1 MKKLNFSLAL
11 LAMVLLAACGQQDS
25 STDAVDAAPDVA
37 LDTTEERLSYG
48 IAFGLGERLK
58 SDGVPLDVAAFGLGL
73 QHAFDG
79 TEPLLTQEEIGQE
92 MQAYQEK
99 QNATHTAAAGVVAEE
114 NANAGAAFLM
124 KNAEVEGVVT
134 LESGLQYKV
143 ETMGD
148 GPKPTATDTVEVHY
162 RGTLLDGT
170 EFDSS
175 YARGSTVSFV
185 LNQVIPGWTEALQL
199 MPTGSKW
206 QLYIPSDLAYGAG
219 GAGGSIGPNSTLIF
233 DVELIQIA
241 PSEPSAATKEPSAA
255 TKEPSAAIKEPSA
268 SAEEPS
274 APAEEPSAPAE
285 EPSAATE

>member
-1 MKKLNFSLAL
+1 MKRLNFSLAL
-11 LAMVLLAACGQQDS
+11 LVMALVTACGQKDS
-25 STDAVDAAPDVA
+25 STEAVDAAPAVA
-37 LDTTEERLSYG
+37 LGTTEERLSYG

-58 SDGVPLDVAAFGLGL
+58 ADGVPLDVAAFGLGL

-79 TEPLLTQEEIGQE
+79 TQPLLTQEEIGQE
-92 MQAYQEK
+92 MQAYQER
-99 QNATHTAAAGVVAEE
+99 QSSERDATMGAVAEE
-114 NANAGAAFLM
+114 NANAGAAFMM

-175 YARGSTVSFV
+175 YTRGSTVSFV

-206 QLYIPSDLAYGAG
+206 QLFIPPELAYGAG
-219 GAGGSIGPNSTLIF
+219 GASGAIGPNATLIF
-233 DVELIQIA
+233 DVELIQVA
-241 PSEPSAATKEPSAA
+241 PAEAAAEEPSAQAKEPSAA
-255 TKEPSAAIKEPSA
+255 
-268 SAEEPS
+268 AEEPS
-274 APAEEPSAPAE
+274 APAEQ
-285 EPSAATE
+285 

>member
-11 LAMVLLAACGQQDS
+11 LAMLAACGQQDS
-25 STDAVDAAPDVA
+25 STDAVDAAPAVA

-58 SDGVPLDVAAFGLGL
+58 ADGIPLDVAAFGLGL

-79 TEPLLTQEEIGQE
+79 TEPLLSQEEIGQE

-99 QNATHTAAAGVVAEE
+99 QTAGRTAAASVVADE

-124 KNAEVEGVVT
+124 KNAEVEGVVS

-143 ETMGD
+143 ETMGE
-148 GPKPTATDTVEVHY
+148 GPKPKATDTVEVHY

-175 YARGSTVSFV
+175 YTRGSTVSFV
-185 LNQVIPGWTEALQL
+185 LSQVIPGWTEALQL

-206 QLYIPSDLAYGAG
+206 QLYIPADLAYGAG
-219 GAGGSIGPNSTLIF
+219 GGGGSIGPNSTLIF

-241 PSEPSAATKEPSAA
+241 PSEQK
-255 TKEPSAAIKEPSA
+255 
-268 SAEEPS
+268 
-274 APAEEPSAPAE
+274 E
-285 EPSAATE
+285 EPSAATEEPSAATEEPSAATEEPSAVTD

>member
-1 MKKLNFSLAL
+1 MKRLIILPAL
-11 LAMVLLAACGQQDS
+11 LVMALATACGQKE
-25 STDAVDAAPDVA
+25 STTEVVDAAPAVA

-58 SDGVPLDVAAFGLGL
+58 ADGVPLDVAAFGLGL

-92 MQAYQEK
+92 MQSYQEK
-99 QNATHTAAAGVVAEE
+99 QSVSREAAAGAVAEE
-114 NANAGAAFLM
+114 NANTGAAFMM
-124 KNAEVEGVVT
+124 KNAEVEGVVS

-148 GPKPTATDTVEVHY
+148 GAKPSATDTVEVHY

-175 YARGSTVSFV
+175 YARGSSVSFV
-185 LNQVIPGWTEALQL
+185 LSQVIPGWTEALQL

-206 QLYIPSDLAYGAG
+206 QLFIPPQLAYGAG
-219 GAGGSIGPNSTLIF
+219 GAGASIGPNATLIF
-233 DVELIQIA
+233 DVELIQI
-241 PSEPSAATKEPSAA
+241 EGK
-255 TKEPSAAIKEPSA
+255 
-268 SAEEPS
+268 EEPS
-274 APAEEPSAPAE
+274 AVEEEPSAPAE
-285 EPSAATE
+285 EPSAAEEEPSASD

>member
-1 MKKLNFSLAL
+1 MKRLNFSLAL
-11 LAMVLLAACGQQDS
+11 LVMALVTACGQKDS
-25 STDAVDAAPDVA
+25 STEAVDAAPAVA
-37 LDTTEERLSYG
+37 LGTTEERLSYG

-58 SDGVPLDVAAFGLGL
+58 ADGVPLDVAAFGLGL

-79 TEPLLTQEEIGQE
+79 TQPLLTQEEIGQE
-92 MQAYQEK
+92 MQAYQER
-99 QNATHTAAAGVVAEE
+99 QNSEREATMDAVAEE
-114 NANAGAAFLM
+114 NANAGAAFMM

-148 GPKPTATDTVEVHY
+148 GPKPTATDSVEVHY

-175 YARGSTVSFV
+175 YTRGSTVSFV

-206 QLYIPSDLAYGAG
+206 QLFIPPELAYGAG
-219 GAGGSIGPNSTLIF
+219 GAGGAIGPNATLIF
-233 DVELIQIA
+233 DVELIQVA
-241 PSEPSAATKEPSAA
+241 PVEAAAEEPSAQAKEPSAA
-255 TKEPSAAIKEPSA
+255 
-268 SAEEPS
+268 AEEPS
-274 APAEEPSAPAE
+274 APVE
-285 EPSAATE
+285 